1 MRVNALA
8 LAGPGLTR
16 PKKIEIDGTLL
27 LRAKQHEDEACRLLF
42 RRYHPQVHALLY
54 RMLGP
59 KHGVAVVEELS
70 QETFLRVFRRLS
82 DFDPERG
89 TRLSSWIL
97 TIASRLA
104 INTLRRRPHEPL
116 EGDVPTPEGDAA
128 SQGELAEGIANAV
141 LALPVEQRTAFILR
155 EYHEL
160 DYKEI
165 ATALDISVGTV
176 KSRLSR
182 ARVFLRATLMEHRS

>member
-1 MRVNALA
+1 MDVKALA
-8 LAGPGLTR
+8 LASPGFTR
-16 PKKIEIDGTLL
+16 PKATEIDGALL
-27 LRAKQHEDEACRLLF
+27 LRAKQQEDEACRLLF

-59 KHGVAVVEELS
+59 KLGAAVVEELS
-70 QETFLRVFRRLS
+70 QETFLRVFHRLS

-97 TIASRLA
+97 TIATRLA
-104 INTLRRRPHEPL
+104 LNALRRRPHEAL
-116 EGDVPTPEGDAA
+116 EGDVSTQSDSA

-141 LALPVEQRTAFILR
+141 LALPIEQRTAFVLR

-160 DYKEI
+160 DYNEI
-165 ATALDISVGTV
+165 ATALDISIGTV

-182 ARVFLRATLMEHRS
+182 ARVFLRAILMEHRS

>member
-1 MRVNALA
+1 MSAPARRRA
-8 LAGPGLTR
+8 TR
-16 PKKIEIDGTLL
+16 PDSSEIDGSLL
-27 LRAKQHEDEACRLLF
+27 LRAKQHDDQAWRLLF

-59 KHGVAVVEELS
+59 GRGIAVVEELS

-97 TIASRLA
+97 TIAARLA
-104 INTLRRRPHEPL
+104 LNLLRRRPHEPL
-116 EGDVPTPEGDAA
+116 EREVPAPSGA
-128 SQGELAEGIANAV
+128 SPGRGELAEGVANAV
-141 LALPVEQRTAFILR
+141 LALPAEQRAAFILR
-155 EYHEL
+155 EYHAL

-165 ATALDISVGTV
+165 GDALDISVGTV

-182 ARVFLRATLMEHRS
+182 SRIFLRKRLSEHRP